1 MFKNY
6 CHALC
11 KPHANLASVVLRW
24 GLAAIFISHG
34 YLKLAVDWGRVWDPR
49 LTEATQMAVAWGE
62 LVCGIALLLGFL
74 SRLAAIGI
82 IVMQV
87 GAIALYTSHYDFIHI
102 EFNRADPYRIPTGT
116 EYNFAL
122 IVMCVAVVVLGSG
135 IVSVD
140 HCLFGRRRGKVPP
153 A

>member
-1 MFKNY
+1 MFTRCGN
-6 CHALC
+6 ALC
-11 KPHANLASVVLRW
+11 KPHANLASLVLRW

-34 YLKLAVDWGRVWDPR
+34 YLKLAVDWGQVWDKQ

-87 GAIALYTSHYDFIHI
+87 GAMMLYTSRYDFIHI

-116 EYNFAL
+116 EYNFAV
-122 IVMCVAVVVLGSG
+122 IVMCVAVVLLGSG
-135 IVSVD
+135 LVSVD
-140 HCLFGRRRGKVPP
+140 NCLFRPRRNK
-153 A
+153 